1 MINKV
6 MKNSAVYAKVSAMKG
21 RALSDADYNL
31 LMNMTSVTEVA
42 KYLSAHA
49 AYADAF
55 VSRNTSN
62 MHRAAI
68 ERCLREHLRCD
79 IERILPFMDSGAKKF
94 MEIFSLEEGISKIKL
109 CLRLIHINHS
119 DKIGEYMSKVLRGKR
134 EISADEAE
142 GIDSID
148 AFIEMLRGTP
158 YYTPLSVFC
167 GKPNLQE
174 PFYME
179 TALDTYWANIVYRY
193 AKKYLTSDEA
203 KSVIKV
209 YGTEFDLQNLTF
221 LLRCKRTF
229 KMTDE
234 EIYASV
240 IPKYY
245 RLKGSTISKIVKSAS
260 YSDAISI
267 IADETP
273 YGLAFS
279 EEDRFIEK
287 RQSEYM
293 ADMKRRMNY
302 APRFSIQSPICYIHL
317 RRTEIDNIVSII
329 EGIRYQLGSEKIAEY
344 LIGYGRKEARI

>member
-1 MINKV
+1 
-6 MKNSAVYAKVSAMKG
+6 
-21 RALSDADYNL
+21 
-31 LMNMTSVTEVA
+31 
-42 KYLSAHA
+42 
-49 AYADAF
+49 
-55 VSRNTSN
+55 
-62 MHRAAI
+62 
-68 ERCLREHLRCD
+68 
-79 IERILPFMDSGAKKF
+79 
-94 MEIFSLEEGISKIKL
+94 
-109 CLRLIHINHS
+109 IHINHS
-119 DKIGEYMSKVLRGKR
+119 DKIGEYMSKVIGGKR

-142 GIDSID
+142 GIGSID

-167 GKPNLQE
+167 GKPKLQE

-179 TALDTYWANIVYRY
+179 TALDTYWANMVYKY
-193 AKKYLTSDEA
+193 AKKYLTPDEA

-234 EIYASV
+234 GIYASV

-245 RLKGSTISKIVKSAS
+245 RLKGSTISKIVKSPS

-273 YGLAFS
+273 YGSAFS

-287 RQSEYM
+287 RQGGYI

-302 APRFSIQSPICYIHL
+302 ALRFSIQSAICYIHL

-329 EGIRYQLGSEKIAEY
+329 EGIRYDLGAEKIAEY
-344 LIGYGRKEARI
+344 LIGYKRKEARV

>member
-6 MKNSAVYAKVSAMKG
+6 MKNSALCAKVRAMRG

-31 LMNMTSVTEVA
+31 LMNMASVTEVA
-42 KYLSAHA
+42 KYLSGHP

-55 VSRNTSN
+55 ASRNTSN
-62 MHRAAI
+62 MHRAVI

-119 DKIGEYMSKVLRGKR
+119 DKIGEYMSKISGGKR
-134 EISADEAE
+134 EISAEEVE
-142 GIDSID
+142 GVESID
-148 AFIEMLRGTP
+148 AFIEMMRGTF

-167 GKPNLQE
+167 GKPDLQE

-179 TALDTYWANIVYRY
+179 TALDTFWANMVYKY
-193 AKKYLTSDEA
+193 AKKYLTPDEA
-203 KSVIKV
+203 KSVIGV

-245 RLKGSTISKIVKSAS
+245 RLKGSTISKIVKSPS
-260 YSDAISI
+260 YSDALSI
-267 IADETP
+267 IAGETP

-279 EEDRFIEK
+279 KEDRFIEK
-287 RQSEYM
+287 RQSEYI

-302 APRFSIQSPICYIHL
+302 ALGYSIQSAICYIHL

-329 EGIRYQLGSEKIAEY
+329 EGIRYELEAQTISQY
-344 LIGYGRKEARI
+344 LIGYRRKEARV

>member
-6 MKNSAVYAKVSAMKG
+6 MKNSALCAKVRAMRGK
-21 RALSDADYNL
+21 ALGDADYNL
-31 LMNMTSVTEVA
+31 LMNMPSVTEVA
-42 KYLSAHA
+42 KYLSGHT
-49 AYADAF
+49 AYAEAF
-55 VSRNTSN
+55 SGRNVSG

-68 ERCLREHLRCD
+68 ERCLREHLRYD
-79 IERILPFMDSGAKKF
+79 IERILPFMDSGARKF
-94 MEIFSLEEGISKIKL
+94 MEIFSLEDGISKIKL

-119 DKIGEYMSKVLRGKR
+119 DKIGEYMSKVSGGKR

-142 GIDSID
+142 EIGSID
-148 AFIEMLRGTP
+148 GFIEMMRDTP

-179 TALDTYWANIVYRY
+179 TALDTFWANIVYRY

-229 KMTDE
+229 EMTDE
-234 EIYASV
+234 EIYASI

-245 RLKGSTISKIVKSAS
+245 RLKEATISKIVKSAS
-260 YSDAISI
+260 YSDAISV

-273 YGLAFS
+273 YGSAFS
-279 EEDRFIEK
+279 QVDRFIEK
-287 RQSEYM
+287 RQNEYV
-293 ADMKRRMNY
+293 ADMKRRMSNAFGY
-302 APRFSIQSPICYIHL
+302 SIQSPICYIHL

-329 EGIRYQLGSEKIAEY
+329 EGIRYESGAEKIAEY
-344 LIGYGRKEARI
+344 LIGNKGKEARV

>member
-1 MINKV
+1 MLNQV
-6 MKNSAVYAKVSAMKG
+6 MKNSALCAKVRAMRG
-21 RALSDADYNL
+21 RALGDADYNL

-42 KYLSAHA
+42 KFLSVHPT
-49 AYADAF
+49 YADAF
-55 VSRNTSN
+55 AGRNTSN

-68 ERCLREHLRCD
+68 ERCLREHLQCD
-79 IERILPFMDSGAKKF
+79 IERILPFMDQGAKKF
-94 MEIFSLEEGISKIKL
+94 MEIFSLEDGIAKIKL

-119 DKIGEYMSKVLRGKR
+119 DKIGEYMSKVIGGKW

-142 GIDSID
+142 SIESID

-158 YYTPLSVFC
+158 YYTPLLVFC
-167 GKPNLQE
+167 GKPKLQE

-179 TALDTYWANIVYRY
+179 TALDTFWANMVYKY
-193 AKKYLTSDEA
+193 AKKYLASDEA

-209 YGTEFDLQNLTF
+209 YGTEFDLQNLAF

-245 RLKGSTISKIVKSAS
+245 RLKESTISKIVKCQS

-267 IADETP
+267 ISTETP

-279 EEDRFIEK
+279 EKDRFIEK
-287 RQSEYM
+287 RQNEYM

-302 APRFSIQSPICYIHL
+302 ALMYSIQSAICYIHL

-329 EGIRYQLGSEKIAEY
+329 EGIRYDLGAEKIAEY
-344 LIGYGRKEARI
+344 LFGYGRKEARV